1 MLRLL
6 RTGRS
11 PPRVIKYL
19 GAKTRLRSVLGDL
32 FRASGANTA
41 IDLFSGTTL
50 VAQTMKR
57 QGIGVTAVDTARYS
71 ELFGQT
77 YITLDRDVV
86 DRRELADAIGHL
98 GSLEGEPGWFT
109 DTYCET
115 ARFFHPDN
123 GKRIDS
129 IRETIATDYADIW
142 MYPVLMTALIE
153 AADRVDST
161 LGFHVS
167 YLKQWAPRALQPMV
181 LRSPG
186 FIAGTGTT
194 VRADSTWPARFG
206 QFDLAYIDPP
216 YNQHRYYSYYHIWET
231 LVAWDRPGTYGV
243 AQKRADN
250 KTGAAKTEL
259 SSKRTYHAALERALM
274 VDAEIVVVSYN
285 DESWTSLDHLVVACG
300 HHEHV
305 AVIGFETSRHVGA
318 KLGVN
323 GPDGT
328 IVGEVGRTENVE
340 FLVVAGPKI
349 VVERMTGPYAE
360 LGPIPKL
367 GGQHTM
373 F

>member
-1 MLRLL
+1 MTNPTE
-6 RTGRS
+6 RT
-11 PPRVIKYL
+11 PRHGLQVATELYNFINDK
-19 GAKTRLRSVLGDL
+19 VL
-32 FRASGANTA
+32 
-41 IDLFSGTTL
+41 
-50 VAQTMKR
+50 
-57 QGIGVTAVDTARYS
+57 
-71 ELFGQT
+71 
-77 YITLDRDVV
+77 
-86 DRRELADAIGHL
+86 
-98 GSLEGEPGWFT
+98 P
-109 DTYCET
+109 
-115 ARFFHPDN
+115 
-123 GKRIDS
+123 
-129 IRETIATDYADIW
+129 
-142 MYPVLMTALIE
+142 
-153 AADRVDST
+153 
-161 LGFHVS
+161 
-167 YLKQWAPRALQPMV
+167 
-181 LRSPG
+181 
-186 FIAGTGTT
+186 GTGVA
-194 VRADSTWPARFG
+194 VRGDACELVRNLPPT
-206 QFDLAYIDPP
+206 DLMYLDPP